1 MSLRSCV
8 SCGATLTDMFRFCPA
23 CGLSDDD
30 SGWGAE
36 PKAPLSFPIVER
48 ASRSPRA
55 SNQTWWTRVVRSAA
69 GVRVPTPPTV
79 PRRLVR
85 RVSVFPRRV
94 AMRVGRVLAALGEA
108 AGLIGEVVVLG
119 AGSVRD
125 ALRSMVLV
133 RKLHAQ
139 RAAVIYSTGCA
150 ALSGDDRRVRHARAE
165 VQMLDELFSAAATG
179 ALYDLPVSG
188 EDLRRSFEEKL
199 ERRELE
205 DDAVSGTA

>member
-23 CGLSDDD
+23 CGLSNDD

-48 ASRSPRA
+48 GGRSPRA
-55 SNQTWWTRVVRSAA
+55 TRQTWWTRVVRSAA
-69 GVRVPTPPTV
+69 GVRVPTVSPA
-79 PRRLVR
+79 PRRLLR
-85 RVSVFPRRV
+85 RRL
-94 AMRVGRVLAALGEA
+94 ATGAGRALAALGEA
-108 AGLIGEVVVLG
+108 AGLFGEVVVLG
-119 AGSVRD
+119 VGSVRD

-165 VQMLDELFSAAATG
+165 VKMLDELISAAATG
-179 ALYDLPVSG
+179 ALTGVPAQ
-188 EDLRRSFEEKL
+188 EPALR
-199 ERRELE
+199 
-205 DDAVSGTA
+205 

>member
-23 CGLSDDD
+23 CGLSNDD

-48 ASRSPRA
+48 GGRSPRA
-55 SNQTWWTRVVRSAA
+55 PRQTWWTRVVRSAA
-69 GVRVPTPPTV
+69 GVRVPTVSPAPRRLLRRIAV
-79 PRRLVR
+79 LPRRLVTR
-85 RVSVFPRRV
+85 
-94 AMRVGRVLAALGEA
+94 AGRVLAALGEA

-150 ALSGDDRRVRHARAE
+150 ALSGDDHRVRHARAE
-165 VQMLDELFSAAATG
+165 VQMLDELISAAATG
-179 ALYDLPVSG
+179 ALTDVPAQ
-188 EDLRRSFEEKL
+188 EPALR
-199 ERRELE
+199 
-205 DDAVSGTA
+205 

>member
-23 CGLSDDD
+23 CGLSNDD

-48 ASRSPRA
+48 GGRSPRA
-55 SNQTWWTRVVRSAA
+55 PRQTWWTRVIRSAA
-69 GVRVPTPPTV
+69 GLRVPTPAARA
-79 PRRLVR
+79 PRRLVHR
-85 RVSVFPRRV
+85 ISVFPRRFV
-94 AMRVGRVLAALGEA
+94 TRARRVLAALGEA

-165 VQMLDELFSAAATG
+165 VQMLDELISAAATG
-179 ALYDLPVSG
+179 ALTDMPAQ
-188 EDLRRSFEEKL
+188 EPALR
-199 ERRELE
+199 
-205 DDAVSGTA
+205 